1 MLLLLEGKIMTI
13 NNALIAVVLDRSGSM
28 ENIRKDT
35 IGGFNAFLEEQKK
48 VPGRCLFSLAQ
59 FDNVYEMISHNIPL
73 TDAQPLTHETFVP
86 RGGTALL
93 DAMGRTLNT
102 LEQDIAEL
110 DKSGNKP
117 QKIYFVVITD
127 GEENQSSE
135 FTRDQVFKMIA
146 DRRQNSAWEFIF
158 LAANQDAITVGGSY
172 GFAAGSSM
180 TYNDSGTRGCYGTVS
195 NNIASSRATGQG
207 ISFSAGDR
215 NTSMGH

>member
-1 MLLLLEGKIMTI
+1 MT
-13 NNALIAVVLDRSGSM
+13 NNALIAVILDRSGSM
-28 ENIRKDT
+28 ENIREDT
-35 IGGFNAFLEEQKK
+35 IGGFNCFLQEQRK
-48 VPGRCLFSLAQ
+48 VPGNCLFTLVQ
-59 FDNVYEMISHNIPL
+59 FDTVYEIVSHNIPL
-73 TDAQPLTHETFVP
+73 ADAQPLTRDTFVP

-102 LEQDIAEL
+102 LEQDLTEL
-110 DKSGNKP
+110 ERAGNKP
-117 QKIYFVVITD
+117 DKIYFVVITD

-135 FTRDQVFKMIA
+135 FNRDQVFKMIA

-158 LAANQDAITVGGSY
+158 LASNQDAIQSGTGY
-172 GFAAGSSM
+172 GFAAASSM